1 MDISQNIHLLG
12 DLLGKV
18 ISQLETPELFDIE
31 ERIRVLAK
39 ARRTGTKN
47 AAEQLQQTVSSLK
60 NEDAR
65 VVAAAFTAYFD
76 LVNLAEEEYRVQ
88 LLRQRENE
96 TYPEPVHESIGEA
109 IAILKGHGLTSSEVS
124 ALMEKLSIELVLTAH
139 PTEARRRTILSKTE
153 RIAALLSLLGRN

>member
-65 VVAAAFTAYFD
+65 VVAAAFTAYF
-76 LVNLAEEEYRVQ
+76 
-88 LLRQRENE
+88 
-96 TYPEPVHESIGEA
+96 
-109 IAILKGHGLTSSEVS
+109 
-124 ALMEKLSIELVLTAH
+124 
-139 PTEARRRTILSKTE
+139 
-153 RIAALLSLLGRN
+153 